1 MQTLPTKTVQTF
13 LYDLL
18 PMEHFNVTFLTSKGE
33 QRQYEGFLT
42 PSDSISELV
51 RFETLGGQYKSFKL
65 GSVVQLT
72 KEEGE

>member
-1 MQTLPTKTVQTF
+1 MTISPMAVQTF

-65 GSVVQLT
+65 GCVLELSKEVVQ
-72 KEEGE
+72 